1 MRAQV
6 HHAVIEL
13 LGEQR
18 WDQVSIPAIAE
29 RSGIHPA
36 TIYRRWGS
44 VAALADDAVAERLA
58 GSAPIPDT
66 GSLRGDLEAVATRFA
81 DTIAGPLGRV
91 LLRAAALS
99 GATDESPIALRT
111 RAEQLQEMLD
121 RAAARGERTP
131 TLQELLEGVT
141 APLYFHALFFGRPA
155 DADHARELVHRLLVF
170 VEAR

>member
-1 MRAQV
+1 V
-6 HHAVIEL
+6 HQAVLEL

-18 WDQVSIPAIAE
+18 WDRVSIPAIAA
-29 RSGIHPA
+29 RSGVHAA

-44 VAALADDAVAERLA
+44 VANLTDDAVAERLG

-66 GSLRGDLEAVATRFA
+66 GTLRGDLEVAAGQFA
-81 DTIAGPLGRV
+81 EAIAGPLGRI

-99 GATDESPIALRT
+99 GPTEDAPVALRT

-131 TLQELLEGVT
+131 TLVELLEGVT

-155 DADHARELVHRLLVF
+155 DAGHSRELVHRLLVF